1 MICFKMRSMTVEVIT
16 KEDLQTFRIQLLN
29 DIKEIFSMDKNERK
43 IKPWLRSKEVRSI
56 LNISPG
62 TLQKLRVTEKLKSSK
77 IGNLHYYKKED
88 VEKLLGN

>member
-1 MICFKMRSMTVEVIT
+1 MAVEVIT

-29 DIKEIFSMDKNERK
+29 DIKELFLMESNERK

-62 TLQKLRVTEKLKSSK
+62 TLQKLRVTKKIKSSK

-88 VEKLLGN
+88 VDKLLDN